1 MGIVSGLSK
10 IKPMQKVVN
19 AYRKNPAKA
28 IAIAAITSV
37 AVKDGVGC
45 AMYVTQSLNNKKIP
59 EDKRKFVAALDLT
72 NGILMIAA
80 QIGMFF
86 GMRAI
91 NKKMFSSWFDSSF
104 SKNAKKT
111 IATQWRMLQK
121 KAGKVPD
128 RKHDIY
134 KKLDKYEK
142 DASNIFSFVSEL
154 AAATIIGKRII
165 VPLVATPLASK
176 LKAKWDIAD
185 AKKGGA
191 KPAESTEQPKE
202 EQPKTTNPIEDIDE
216 TNLIERYKKYYNVA

>member
-1 MGIVSGLSK
+1 MGIVSALSK
-10 IKPMQKVVN
+10 ANPMQRVVN

-59 EDKRKFVAALDLT
+59 DDKRKFVAALDLT
-72 NGILMIAA
+72 NGILMITA
-80 QIGMFF
+80 QIAMFF
-86 GMRAI
+86 GMRAV
-91 NKKMFSSWFDSSF
+91 NKKLFGWAFNSSF

-134 KKLDKYEK
+134 KKIDKYEK
-142 DASNIFSFVSEL
+142 DAFNIFSFVSEL
-154 AAATIIGKRII
+154 AAATIVGKRMI
-165 VPLVATPLASK
+165 VPLIATPLASK

-191 KPAESTEQPKE
+191 KPTE
-202 EQPKTTNPIEDIDE
+202 EQIETQQKPIEKNEELDD
-216 TNLIERYKKYYNVA
+216 TNLLERYKKYYNVA

>member
-1 MGIVSGLSK
+1 MGLVGGLTK
-10 IKPMQKVVN
+10 IKPIQKVVN

-45 AMYVTQSLNNKKIP
+45 AMYVTQTLNNKKIP
-59 EDKRKFVAALDLT
+59 DEKRKFVAALDLT

-80 QIGMFF
+80 QIGLFF

-91 NKKMFSSWFDSSF
+91 NKKLFNRWFDSSF

-134 KKLDKYEK
+134 KKINKYEEN
-142 DASNIFSFVSEL
+142 ALNIFSFVSEL
-154 AAATIIGKRII
+154 AAATIIGKRVV
-165 VPLVATPLASK
+165 VPLIATPLASK

-191 KPAESTEQPKE
+191 KPSFEHQQKE
-202 EQPKTTNPIEDIDE
+202 EQPKTATQVNELEE
-216 TNLIERYKKYYNVA
+216 TNLIERYKKNNNVA

>member
-1 MGIVSGLSK
+1 MGIVSALSK
-10 IKPMQKVVN
+10 ARPMQRVVN

-59 EDKRKFVAALDLT
+59 DDKRKFVAALDLT
-72 NGILMIAA
+72 NGILMITA
-80 QIGMFF
+80 QIAMFF
-86 GMRAI
+86 GMRAV
-91 NKKMFSSWFDSSF
+91 NKKLFGWAFNSSF

-134 KKLDKYEK
+134 KKIGKYEK
-142 DASNIFSFVSEL
+142 DAFNIFSFVSEL
-154 AAATIIGKRII
+154 AAATIVGKRMI
-165 VPLVATPLASK
+165 VPLIATPLASK

-191 KPAESTEQPKE
+191 TPAEEQNGTQQK
-202 EQPKTTNPIEDIDE
+202 PIEKNDELDE
-216 TNLIERYKKYYNVA
+216 TNLLERYKKYYNVA